1 MKRLFCMLLVGMALQ
16 AVATKRAPII
26 YLNLQQW
33 QQVSPTDS
41 LALLDLWDE
50 LHATATLQGI
60 VNRKDPRLYI
70 DYVESHGIGID
81 RYWWN
86 RYRQKGAWLS
96 ERDTMTC
103 RSVADA
109 LQHFRGMVKGIVV

>member
-33 QQVSPTDS
+33 QQVSPSDS

-60 VNRKDPRLYI
+60 VNRKEPRLYI

-96 ERDTMTC
+96 GRDTMTC
-103 RSVADA
+103 R
-109 LQHFRGMVKGIVV
+109 